1 MSIFCE
7 LDNCYDLLTIL
18 NSLALNNLKDEIIS
32 MHFLPAGIRL
42 MVENDHLIQAKAYL
56 KESLFTQYQL
66 DNIDSHDIELQL
78 HLPTLIRS
86 LQIFGG
92 TSSSVRIKYNDHDN
106 NNNTVL
112 TLILEHNGAITTC
125 ELNTI
130 EANDMLDFN
139 FRDAMIIGRAI
150 VESQFLKDSLNEL
163 DLPGV
168 NEISIEMSPNEP
180 YLKLSVYGD
189 SSNASINFPSNQ
201 SDLFIEFQ
209 AEHHIKGIYDL
220 NVIKPI
226 MKAFAKSERTNIRIN
241 EEGMMSMQHIF
252 YASSQSDITS
262 WVEYFLV
269 SKNIDYRWIYG

>member
-1 MSIFCE
+1 M
-7 LDNCYDLLTIL
+7 IL
-18 NSLALNNLKDEIIS
+18 NYN
-32 MHFLPAGIRL
+32 
-42 MVENDHLIQAKAYL
+42 
-56 KESLFTQYQL
+56 
-66 DNIDSHDIELQL
+66 L

-92 TSSSVRIKYNDHDN
+92 TSSSVRIKKYNDHDN

-269 SKNIDYRWIYG
+269 SKNID